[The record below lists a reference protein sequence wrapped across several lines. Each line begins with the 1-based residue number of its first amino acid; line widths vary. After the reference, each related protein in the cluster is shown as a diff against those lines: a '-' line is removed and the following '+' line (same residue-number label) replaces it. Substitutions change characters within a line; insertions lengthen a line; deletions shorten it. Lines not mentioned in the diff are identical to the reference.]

1 MGWFAVAG
9 TTRTFGADSPRLQ
22 IHQTEEATFPR
33 MLIAQG
39 ITSGEAWI
47 LISIDAG
54 GRLTDALVSRYTQ
67 RPFADEALRVIRLW
81 RFEPVLIEGR
91 PTAVCTQVKFSFQA
105 TGCIVTLDTLTAMQ
119 RLMDRD
125 NPRWE
130 TPLCDAAE
138 LDRMPEPLN
147 REASLTGVG
156 TPATSGPSALA
167 GDGARRVVIE
177 FIIDE
182 TGRPRMPVL
191 ISAPDPAFG
200 NHAVALLETWR
211 FTPPT
216 RRGVPVSVR
225 VRQEFVFRPDL

>member
-9 TTRTFGADSPRLQ
+9 TIRTFGADSPRLQ
-22 IHQTEEATFPR
+22 IHQTEEARFPR

-47 LISIDAG
+47 LISVDAD

-81 RFEPVLIEGR
+81 RFEPVLLEGR

-138 LDRMPEPLN
+138 LDRMPQPLN
-147 REASLTGVG
+147 RDRSTAG
-156 TPATSGPSALA
+156 LA
-167 GDGARRVVIE
+167 VPTTAGAKRVVIE

-191 ISAPDPAFG
+191 ISAPDPASG

-216 RRGVPVSVR
+216 RCGLPVSVR
-225 VRQEFVFRPDL
+225 VRQEFVFQPDL